1 MKIQEVIDEV
11 NNTWGEST
19 KKKVEKYFG
28 IMLSGIHFLYL
39 LEQL

>member
-11 NNTWGEST
+11 NEAWGEEHE
-19 KKKVEKYFG
+19 EKYFG